1 MSEHWRKPVRHSL
14 WLLLGAAALLL
25 VVAAT
30 NVAGLMLARGMSRR
44 HELAVR
50 AAMGASRGRTLAL
63 LSLEP
68 LLAAA
73 IGGGLGMLLGPVFLR
88 AFVSAVSLPLP
99 AYINLEMS
107 LTALGIT
114 LLILTITA
122 VIAALLPFLALG
134 RIHPANVLRAAGRG
148 TTAGPQ
154 ERRWSRALVVFEVAL
169 ATVVLL
175 ASALLLRSYQSLT
188 DADLGFRTKGMLRVA
203 LFVNTNDAPALSD
216 VVALQDRAI
225 EAVSRLHAV
234 RSVARI
240 WPTAPL
246 VAAPLTPIRYRGMD
260 PRRVETGERVALY
273 TADQAAFEVLDIA
286 VLAGRVFTAADHADA
301 EPVAVVSATLAQ
313 RLRGT
318 ERALGTVVEALGTE
332 RRVVGVVA
340 DARLTGPRAAP
351 HEAPQLYLPLAQ
363 RVNRTVSFAIRA
375 ATDDAEALLPDVRR
389 SLAAVAPT
397 SAIDWA
403 DSFESALGEG
413 FARDRFLLALTGV
426 FSVISV
432 LLAAL
437 GLFALLSFSVARAQT
452 EIGVRQVLG
461 ATRASVVLGIVRG
474 GVSLVAVGLALG
486 LALSLLLS
494 RVLAGIVYGIRPL
507 DALAFTGTAA
517 TLVAVGVLA
526 SALPAWRAAA
536 VSPAQ
541 AIRSE

>member
-1 MSEHWRKPVRHSL
+1 
-14 WLLLGAAALLL
+14 
-25 VVAAT
+25 
-30 NVAGLMLARGMSRR
+30 
-44 HELAVR
+44 
-50 AAMGASRGRTLAL
+50 
-63 LSLEP
+63 
-68 LLAAA
+68 
-73 IGGGLGMLLGPVFLR
+73 
-88 AFVSAVSLPLP
+88 
-99 AYINLEMS
+99 
-107 LTALGIT
+107 
-114 LLILTITA
+114 
-122 VIAALLPFLALG
+122 
-134 RIHPANVLRAAGRG
+134 
-148 TTAGPQ
+148 
-154 ERRWSRALVVFEVAL
+154 
-169 ATVVLL
+169 
-175 ASALLLRSYQSLT
+175 
-188 DADLGFRTKGMLRVA
+188 
-203 LFVNTNDAPALSD
+203 
-216 VVALQDRAI
+216 
-225 EAVSRLHAV
+225 
-234 RSVARI
+234 
-240 WPTAPL
+240 
-246 VAAPLTPIRYRGMD
+246 MD

-313 RLRGT
+313 RLGGT